1 MGITASGGSLR
12 RSATALLPPAALA
25 TPPPALATPPSSL
38 GRFQQTRLQRRVVQA
53 GGRLER
59 WATNPWRRL
68 SLLLSVLLLSFCV
81 GGGLGAITGALST
94 IDQLS
99 ALICVLAIELAA
111 RLRGRLLRRRDR
123 LALQLV
129 DMARIGFLYGLVLD
143 GFKLL

>member
-1 MGITASGGSLR
+1 MADRSGGPPPPCYP
-12 RSATALLPPAALA
+12 PPAALA
-25 TPPPALATPPSSL
+25 TPPPALASPPSSL
-38 GRFQQTRLQRRVVQA
+38 GRFQQTRLQRRVAQA
-53 GGRLER
+53 GGSRER

-81 GGGLGAITGALST
+81 GGGLGAITGALSI

-99 ALICVLAIELAA
+99 ALVCVLAIELAA
-111 RLRGRLLRRRDR
+111 RLRGRLLRRGDR